1 MYRGLHKL
9 LLILVTLSV
18 ALAPLRGA
26 WALPEAA
33 SPDTESH
40 CAGMQH
46 DMQQMDHDAGH
57 GDKAGNNSHKCKA
70 GCNGSC
76 CDKSCSACLHATA
89 AIPGSVIVLRAA
101 PDHEQGLPV
110 ACNFPER
117 HPDPPLHPP
126 TAIHS

>member
-1 MYRGLHKL
+1 MHRRLHTL

-26 WALPEAA
+26 WALPETTT
-33 SPDTESH
+33 PDSGSH

-46 DMQQMDHDAGH
+46 DMQQMDHGAGQ
-57 GDKAGNNSHKCKA
+57 GDNTGNKTHKCKS

-76 CDKSCSACLHATA
+76 CDKGCSICLHATT
-89 AIPGSVIVLRAA
+89 AIPASVILLHPV
-101 PDHEQGLPV
+101 PEHEHGLTV
-110 ACNFPER
+110 ADNFPER

-126 TAIHS
+126 IATPS

>member
-33 SPDTESH
+33 TPDTASH

-57 GDKAGNNSHKCKA
+57 GDSTGNNTHKCKS

-76 CDKSCSACLHATA
+76 CDKSCSVCMHATA
-89 AIPGSVIVLRAA
+89 AIPAGVILLRAA
-101 PDHEQGLPV
+101 PDHEHGLPV
-110 ACNFPER
+110 AYNFPDR

-126 TAIHS
+126 ITIHS